1 MDTNLDV
8 RASDAEREAVLTELR
23 QHTDDGRLTLEE
35 FLERLDET
43 YAAKT
48 RRDLRQAL
56 RELPVTPAPSARST
70 GRGGHMAT
78 PLIPYL
84 VFAVSMIVLWAIG
97 DRGYFWPIWPLMGWG
112 IPLLGKLASRRRR
125 PEQSDLKIC

>member
-70 GRGGHMAT
+70 ERGGHMAT

-84 VFAVSMIVLWAIG
+84 VFAVSMIALWAMG
-97 DRGYFWPIWPLMGWG
+97 DRGYFWPIWPLVGWG
-112 IPLLGKLASRRRR
+112 IPLLGKLYLRRGASERRY
-125 PEQSDLKIC
+125 PKTG